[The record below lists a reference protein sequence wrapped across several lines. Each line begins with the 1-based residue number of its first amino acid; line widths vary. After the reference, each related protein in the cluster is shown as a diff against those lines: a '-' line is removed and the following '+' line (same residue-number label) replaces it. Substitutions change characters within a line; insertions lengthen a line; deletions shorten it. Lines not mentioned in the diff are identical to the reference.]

1 MADHELCRIAVDS
14 RGLSPALVADPGVV
28 VQSPSAARAALLSWA
43 DNPLV
48 RAVGRVPVKVQTKLL
63 VSFVSIAVLLVA
75 VAVLGLRV
83 LGQSNSRVESLGTLQ
98 LRAATY
104 QILQTQ
110 AQQLRQLLSV
120 RVAADPNVN
129 VYVGGGVSNVL
140 DTRSWTLVDKAIAA
154 ALGQLGPATNET
166 RFGFA
171 PPPQDEVVLRRVR
184 LDYRRFSQKLK
195 RITVFDGAGTTSSRS
210 RPFLADVINIDNDL
224 GALTD
229 QLATTTRA
237 ETDALIA
244 QNRGSYVSS
253 RDLVIGVGAGSMIL
267 ALLLGSVLSWS
278 LVGPIRRTEARLA
291 EIAGGD
297 FSRHVEVS
305 NRDELGALAVNLNR
319 MNDELRRLYGEL
331 ETVSRHKSEFVANM
345 SHELRTPLNAII
357 GFSDVLHEQMFGELN
372 ERQLVYVQD
381 VLEAGRHL
389 LSVIND
395 ILDLSKVEAGLMELE
410 LSEFALRAALESGLT
425 MQAERATRDG
435 VGLDLR
441 LEPDEITVR
450 ADERKLRQVVFN
462 LLSNAVKFTPPGGR
476 IAVSA
481 LMTDGVIEVAVS
493 DSGPGIAPDDQGLIF
508 EEFRQVR
515 GDSGPAHEGT
525 GLGLPLARKLIEL
538 HGGRLWVE
546 SVQGMGSTFRFT
558 LPANPPS

>member
-1 MADHELCRIAVDS
+1 MAESGAVGRSPPEPRVAILS
-14 RGLSPALVADPGVV
+14 RV
-28 VQSPSAARAALLSWA
+28 
-43 DNPLV
+43 DNPLG

-63 VSFVSIAVLLVA
+63 VSFASIAVLLVV
-75 VAVLGLRV
+75 VAVLGFRV

-98 LRAATY
+98 RRAATY

-129 VYVGGGVSNVL
+129 AYLGGGVSNVL
-140 DTRSWTLVDKAIAA
+140 NTRSWTLVDKAIAA
-154 ALGQLGPATNET
+154 ALAQLGPATNET

-171 PPPQDEVVLRRVR
+171 PPARDEVLLRRIR
-184 LDYRRFSQKLK
+184 LDYRRFSEKLK
-195 RITVFDGAGTTSSRS
+195 QITAYDAAGTTSIRS
-210 RPFLADVINIDNDL
+210 RPFLASVIDIDNDL

-229 QLATTTRA
+229 RLATTTRA

-244 QNRGSYVSS
+244 QNRGSYASS
-253 RDLVIGVGAGSMIL
+253 RDLVIGVGASSIIL
-267 ALLLGSVLSWS
+267 ALLLGSVISWS

-297 FSRHVEVS
+297 FSRHVEVG

-357 GFSDVLHEQMFGELN
+357 GFSEVLHEQMFGELN
-372 ERQLVYVQD
+372 EQQLVYVQD

-389 LSVIND
+389 LSLIND
-395 ILDLSKVEAGLMELE
+395 ILDLAKVEAGRMELDV
-410 LSEFALRAALESGLT
+410 SDFSLRATLESGLT
-425 MQAERATRDG
+425 MQAGRATRDG
-435 VGLDLR
+435 VALGLTLK
-441 LEPDEITVR
+441 PDEIAVR

-462 LLSNAVKFTPPGGR
+462 LLSNAVKFTPEGGR
-476 IAVSA
+476 VDVSA
-481 LMTDGVIEVAVS
+481 TMSDGVVEVAVS
-493 DSGPGIAPDDQGLIF
+493 DTGPGIAPEDQGLIF
-508 EEFRQVR
+508 EEFHQAR
-515 GDSGPAHEGT
+515 GEAGPAHEGT

-546 SVQGMGSTFRFT
+546 SVEGTGSTFRFT
-558 LPANPPS
+558 LSAAPPA

>member
-1 MADHELCRIAVDS
+1 M
-14 RGLSPALVADPGVV
+14 ADPGVV
-28 VQSPSAARAALLSWA
+28 VQSPLAARAALLSWA

-195 RITVFDGAGTTSSRS
+195 RITVFDRAGTTSSRS